1 MATLVRGRAPAGRGI
16 LILRYLRAKRFA
28 YLCLLPILVATAV
41 LVYYPLVYGIFLS
54 FTNASDQNLGF
65 VLPGGV
71 SIPNTYKI
79 VGLKNYIDI
88 FTNKDPNPPG
98 IGQLMMQTFVWI
110 LLNAVLHFIIG
121 LGLAMLLNRKIRFRA
136 FYRAL
141 MISPW
146 ATPQFVAAFAW
157 KYMFNTTNG
166 IINRV
171 LTTVH
176 LPAVNWSTDAKA
188 AMAAVIITNVW
199 LGIPFMTITLLGGLQ
214 TIPTEL
220 YEVAEIDGA
229 NWFQRFTYITLPLLR
244 SVAVLITMLDVIWT
258 FNVFAVIF
266 LVTGGS
272 PAGGSDTL
280 VTHAFN
286 VAIGSGFHLYG
297 LGAAYGVIILAILVI
312 FVSIYSR
319 LLKANQGVY

>member
-1 MATLVRGRAPAGRGI
+1 MATALSTRSTAARPNRV
-16 LILRYLRAKRFA
+16 LRYLRAKGFA
-28 YLCLLPILVATAV
+28 YLCLLPILAATAA
-41 LVYYPLVYGIFLS
+41 LVYYPLVYGISLS

-65 VLPGGV
+65 TLPNGV
-71 SIPNTYKI
+71 SFPNTYRF
-79 VGLKNYIDI
+79 VGLKNFADI
-88 FTNKDPNPPG
+88 FTSKDPNPPG
-98 IGQLMMQTFVWI
+98 FGQLMTQTFVWI
-110 LLNAVLHFIIG
+110 LLNAVFHFTIG
-121 LGLAMLLNRKIRFRA
+121 LGLALLLNRKMRFRGV
-136 FYRAL
+136 YRAL
-141 MISPW
+141 MIIPW

-171 LTTVH
+171 LTSIH

-188 AMAAVIITNVW
+188 AMTAVIIANVW

-220 YEVAEIDGA
+220 YEVAQIDGA
-229 NWFQRFTYITLPLLR
+229 NWFQRFWNITLPLLR
-244 SVAVLITMLDVIWT
+244 PVAVLITMLDVIWT
-258 FNVFAVIF
+258 FNIFAVIF
-266 LVTGGS
+266 LITGGS

-297 LGAAYGVIILAILVI
+297 LGAAYGVVILVI
-312 FVSIYSR
+312 LLIFVSVYSR

>member
-1 MATLVRGRAPAGRGI
+1 MATVVSGHSPAVRVHRV
-16 LILRYLRAKRFA
+16 LRYLRTKRFA
-28 YLCLLPILVATAV
+28 YLCLLPILIATAV
-41 LVYYPLVYGIFLS
+41 VVYYPLIYGIFLS
-54 FTNASDQNLGF
+54 FTNASDRNLGF
-65 VLPGGV
+65 VLPNGV
-71 SIPNTYKI
+71 SFPNTYQF
-79 VGLKNYIDI
+79 VGLKNYVDI

-98 IGQLMMQTFVWI
+98 IGQLMLQTFVWI
-110 LLNAVLHFIIG
+110 LLNAVFHFIIG
-121 LGLAMLLNRKIRFRA
+121 LGLAILLNRKIRFRG

-141 MISPW
+141 MIIPW

-157 KYMFNTTNG
+157 KYMFNSTNG

-171 LTTVH
+171 LTAIH

-188 AMAAVIITNVW
+188 ALTAVIITNVW
-199 LGIPFMTITLLGGLQ
+199 LGIPFMAITLLGGLQ
-214 TIPTEL
+214 TIPAEL

-229 NWFQRFTYITLPLLR
+229 SWFQRFWNITLPLLR
-244 SVAVLITMLDVIWT
+244 PVAVLVTMLDVIWT
-258 FNVFAVIF
+258 FNVFVVIF

-297 LGAAYGVIILAILVI
+297 LGAAYGVIILVILLL

-319 LLKANQGVY
+319 LLKVSQGVY

>member
-1 MATLVRGRAPAGRGI
+1 MATVVRTVSTPSRWERVV
-16 LILRYLRAKRFA
+16 RYVRAKRFA
-28 YLCLLPILVATAV
+28 YLCLLPILTATAV
-41 LVYYPLVYGIFLS
+41 LVFYPLVYGIYLS
-54 FTNASDQNLGF
+54 FTNANDQNLGF
-65 VLPGGV
+65 VLPNGV
-71 SIPNTYKI
+71 SFPNTYRF
-79 VGLKNYIDI
+79 VGLKNFIDI

-98 IGQLMMQTFVWI
+98 IGQLMTQTFVWI
-110 LLNAVLHFIIG
+110 VLNAIFHFTIG
-121 LGLAMLLNRKIRFRA
+121 LGLALLLNRKVRFRG

-141 MISPW
+141 MIIPW

-166 IINRV
+166 NINRF
-171 LTTVH
+171 LTTIH

-188 AMAAVIITNVW
+188 ALAAVIIANVW

-214 TIPTEL
+214 TIPAEL

-229 NWFQRFTYITLPLLR
+229 NWFQRFWNITLPMLR
-244 SVAVLITMLDVIWT
+244 PVAVLITMLDVIWT

-266 LVTGGS
+266 LITGGS

-297 LGAAYGVIILAILVI
+297 LGAAYGVIILLILVI
-312 FVSIYSR
+312 FVTVYSR